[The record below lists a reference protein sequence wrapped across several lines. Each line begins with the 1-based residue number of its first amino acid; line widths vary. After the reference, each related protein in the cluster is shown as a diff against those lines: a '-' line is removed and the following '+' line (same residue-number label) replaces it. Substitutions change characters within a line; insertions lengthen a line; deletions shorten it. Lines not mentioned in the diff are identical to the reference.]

1 MTTVTIEDLRAIFL
15 FAKFQDSELATIREM
30 IAARAY
36 PARTIIFSQG
46 DPSPG
51 LWFVQRGRVRLY
63 RVAPSGR
70 EFTLCLARPDSLPC
84 VGACPLFDGDH
95 CPATAQALEDSTVF
109 FIDRARALASA
120 AHHTAVAR
128 LFGQVLANHSRL
140 LMRLST
146 SLALHCTTPRLIDL
160 LLTYADERGRA
171 TTRGIELDLDVDQQ
185 LLASVLGAT
194 PQMVAHDFLK
204 LERAGVIDA
213 RGKHIVIL
221 RMERLKSMI

>member
-1 MTTVTIEDLRAIFL
+1 MMSVTVEDLRAIFL
-15 FAKFQDSELATIREM
+15 FAKFQDSELAAVRELVT
-30 IAARAY
+30 ARAY

-63 RVAPSGR
+63 RAAASGR

-84 VGACPLFDGDH
+84 VGACPLFDGDL
-95 CPATAQALEDSTVF
+95 CPATAQALDDSIVY
-109 FIDRARALASA
+109 FIDRQRALATA
-120 AHHTAVAR
+120 AEYTSVAQ
-128 LFGQVLANHSRL
+128 LFGRVLANHSRFL
-140 LMRLST
+140 IRLST
-146 SLALHCTTPRLIDL
+146 GLALRCSTPRLIDL

-171 TTRGIELDLDVDQQ
+171 TARGIELDLDVNQQ

-194 PQMVAHDFLK
+194 PQMVAQDFLK

>member
-1 MTTVTIEDLRAIFL
+1 MSRLQEPFSEANVMTTVTIEDLRAIFL

-84 VGACPLFDGDH
+84 VGACP
-95 CPATAQALEDSTVF
+95 